1 MMREPKTP
9 REYHVRAALAMAQVA
24 AIEGGKKAL
33 KYFRK
38 KVPVIKKID
47 RSPVTRADREAEQ
60 VIRKLLQKAFPDHQL
75 CGEEFGW
82 DERKKSDFKWW
93 IDPVDGTRQF
103 IRGIPLWG
111 TLIALEY
118 KGEVVA
124 GVIHHP
130 AIGLTLSA
138 AEGFGCFRNGP
149 RRYDET
155 RVSVSKIPNLKGGTL
170 TYGGLRL
177 TPLSYRK
184 KLTDLIATCYD
195 DRGFGDC
202 FGHSLVIQGMVEAML
217 DPVVKPYDVA
227 AIKICVEEAGGRFT
241 DLKGRDS
248 VYGGNALS
256 SNGLV
261 HSQVLKAIRS
271 KDSYN
276 GSKLKA

>member
-1 MMREPKTP
+1 MDQNIPPAQLNHFLSVAR
-9 REYHVRAALAMAQVA
+9 RAALK
-24 AIEGGKKAL
+24 GGQRAL

-38 KVPVIKKID
+38 NVSVIKKVD
-47 RSPVTRADREAEQ
+47 RSPVTRADREAER
-60 VIRKLLQKAFPDHQL
+60 VIRGIVGKAFPSHQL

-82 DERKKSDFKWW
+82 DENQRSDFKWW

-103 IRGIPLWG
+103 IRGIPFWG
-111 TLIALEY
+111 TLIALEF

-130 AIGLTLSA
+130 AISMTLWAGKGL
-138 AEGFGCFRNGP
+138 GCYADGKKVR
-149 RRYDET
+149 
-155 RVSVSKIPNLKGGTL
+155 VSKIPDLKGGTL

-177 TPLSYRK
+177 TPKSYRK

-202 FGHSLVIQGMVEAML
+202 FGHSLVIQGRVEVML

-227 AIKICVEEAGGRFT
+227 AIKICVEEAGGKFT
-241 DLKGRDS
+241 DLSGKKTI
-248 VYGGNALS
+248 YGGNALS

-261 HSQVLKAIRS
+261 HSTILRAI
-271 KDSYN
+271 D
-276 GSKLKA
+276 

>member
-1 MMREPKTP
+1 M
-9 REYHVRAALAMAQVA
+9 
-24 AIEGGKKAL
+24 
-33 KYFRK
+33 KYFRRN
-38 KVPVIKKID
+38 VPVIKKVD

-60 VIRKLLQKAFPDHQL
+60 VIRHILGKAFPTHQL

-82 DERKKSDFKWW
+82 DPKAKTDFRWW

-103 IRGIPLWG
+103 IRGIPFWG

-118 KGEVVA
+118 RGEVVA
-124 GVIHHP
+124 GVIHHS
-130 AIGLTLSA
+130 AMGYTLWA
-138 AEGFGCFRNGP
+138 GKGMGCFADSSGSLQGKGQ
-149 RRYDET
+149 
-155 RVSVSKIPNLKGGTL
+155 RVRVSKIQSLKGGTL

-202 FGHSLVIQGMVEAML
+202 FGHVLVATGQVEAMV

-241 DLKGRDS
+241 DLSGKKS
-248 VYGGNALS
+248 IYGGNALS

-261 HSQVLKAIRS
+261 HSQILKA
-271 KDSYN
+271 
-276 GSKLKA
+276 LH

>member
-1 MMREPKTP
+1 MATLTSSQLKQFLSVARQ
-9 REYHVRAALAMAQVA
+9 AAQK
-24 AIEGGKKAL
+24 GGQRAL

-38 KVPVIKKID
+38 NVTVIKKVD
-47 RSPVTRADREAEQ
+47 RSPVTRADREAEKI
-60 VIRKLLQKAFPDHQL
+60 IRAILHKAFPAHQL

-82 DERKKSDFKWW
+82 DKNLKADFKWW

-103 IRGIPLWG
+103 IRGIPFWG

-118 KGEVVA
+118 RGEVVA

-130 AIGLTLSA
+130 TMGYTLWAGKGL
-138 AEGFGCFRNGP
+138 GCFADSTGTPHANGK
-149 RRYDET
+149 
-155 RVSVSKIPNLKGGTL
+155 RVHVSKIPDLKGGTL

-177 TPLSYRK
+177 TPPSYRK
-184 KLTDLIATCYD
+184 RLTDLIATCYD

-202 FGHSLVIQGMVEAML
+202 FGHVLVATGQVEAML

-241 DLKGRDS
+241 DLKGRS
-248 VYGGNALS
+248 TIYGGNALS

-261 HSQVLKAIRS
+261 HPRILKAI
-271 KDSYN
+271 
-276 GSKLKA
+276 G

>member
-1 MMREPKTP
+1 MKNTLTAPQLRRFLSVAKAAA
-9 REYHVRAALAMAQVA
+9 RKGGQRALQ
-24 AIEGGKKAL
+24 
-33 KYFRK
+33 YFRK
-38 KVPVIKKID
+38 NVAVVKKVD

-60 VIRKLLQKAFPDHQL
+60 VIRGILQEAFPAHQL

-82 DERKKSDFKWW
+82 DPNLRSDFKWW

-103 IRGIPLWG
+103 IRGLPFWG
-111 TLIALEY
+111 TLVALEHR
-118 KGEVVA
+118 GEVVA

-130 AIGLTLSA
+130 ALDLTLWA
-138 AEGFGCFRNGP
+138 AKGQGCHANG
-149 RRYDET
+149 RKAH
-155 RVSVSKIPNLKGGTL
+155 VSRIPDLRGGTL

-177 TPLSYRK
+177 THPSYRK
-184 KLTDLIATCYD
+184 RLTDLIATCYD

-241 DLKGRDS
+241 DLKGKES
-248 VYGGNALS
+248 IYGGNALS

-261 HSQVLKAIRS
+261 HSRILRAVRS
-271 KDSYN
+271 
-276 GSKLKA
+276 